1 MILPDEGRDASFV
14 NVFEK
19 SRQPSP
25 KKFEMTPRELI
36 DMLSRW
42 KPDEPIETHI
52 HYPSPGKTKPS
63 IILAQGTNSINLSEE
78 D

>member
-19 SRQPSP
+19 GHKPYP
-25 KKFEMTPRELI
+25 KKSSAWTPRELI
-36 DMLSRW
+36 ESLSKW
-42 KPDEPIETHI
+42 NQDEPIEAGVITRGVGH
-52 HYPSPGKTKPS
+52 HVA
-63 IILAQGTNSINLSEE
+63 ILRQGTNSINLSDE